1 MKERHFVLWY
11 LTSICG
17 IFSSK
22 HKKTCCF
29 LAFLE
34 EVFMLQISGSSRTV
48 FYKHVLPRDLTR
60 ENTIRYL
67 TSQLQN
73 LQYPFFHTKISIRQ
87 KLNIGQ
93 RFQSAPL
100 NVRKHL
106 RTLHTNLQKHGPR
119 RWAQPSGG
127 GGRSYCPPAWWQCC
141 CLHDPSA
148 PSASAPRSHRWD
160 VWQCHRREGPR
171 QRRGNTWEHTKARS
185 FREVQQT
192 HVWFSHSES
201 CADASTAVLNA
212 WLFFFFHLLTTIPWK
227 RVPNVLLGF
236 RWRYNLPFN
245 WEK

>member
-73 LQYPFFHTKISIRQ
+73 LQYSFFSHQNKHKAKAKYWTKIPVCTTERE
-87 KLNIGQ
+87 K
-93 RFQSAPL
+93 APED
-100 NVRKHL
+100 
-106 RTLHTNLQKHGPR
+106 T
-119 RWAQPSGG
+119 AYQP
-127 GGRSYCPPAWWQCC
+127 A
-141 CLHDPSA
+141 
-148 PSASAPRSHRWD
+148 
-160 VWQCHRREGPR
+160 
-171 QRRGNTWEHTKARS
+171 KAR
-185 FREVQQT
+185 
-192 HVWFSHSES
+192 
-201 CADASTAVLNA
+201 ASSVGTAL
-212 WLFFFFHLLTTIPWK
+212 
-227 RVPNVLLGF
+227 
-236 RWRYNLPFN
+236 RWRRSLLLPTSMMTMLLSAWSLSSFSQRSTFS
-245 WEK
+245 